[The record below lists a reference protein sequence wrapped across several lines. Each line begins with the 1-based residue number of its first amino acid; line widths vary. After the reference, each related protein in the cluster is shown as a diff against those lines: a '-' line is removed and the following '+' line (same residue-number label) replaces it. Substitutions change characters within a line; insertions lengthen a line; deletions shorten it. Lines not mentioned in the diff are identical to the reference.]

1 MKKENNIEVARTVR
15 FKLIG
20 TYDIGDGF
28 YVDIVL
34 DRETQMYDYWL
45 YNKDYDI
52 KIVCI
57 KLPKYPDYKG
67 FKAEMIKNCRD
78 AERYLDYILSENY
91 KTYYRDKYMQD

>member
-1 MKKENNIEVARTVR
+1 MKKENNIEVTRTVR

-52 KIVCI
+52 KIVYPLNYQSILII
-57 KLPKYPDYKG
+57 KGLKPK
-67 FKAEMIKNCRD
+67 
-78 AERYLDYILSENY
+78 
-91 KTYYRDKYMQD
+91 